1 MQRVDKLRIFEAV
14 VKAENPQELG
24 KAVADGI
31 GALDLSDLATKED
44 VAENRQRL
52 IETRSELKEEIGG
65 LRQDLVETKSELKE
79 EIDGLRQD
87 LVETKSELK
96 EAIDGLR
103 QGLISTRSE
112 LKEEFNSLRHDLI
125 ETRSEL
131 KEDFVGIRSD
141 LREES
146 AQRKVEISK
155 LDQRMSNGF
164 KWLAGMQIVI
174 FGTIVGLIISLQDGS
189 ILTFGP

>member
-14 VKAENPQELG
+14 VNAENPKELG
-24 KAVADGI
+24 KAVAEGI
-31 GALDLSDLATKED
+31 GELDLSDLATKED
-44 VAENRQRL
+44 AAENRQRL
-52 IETRSELKEEIGG
+52 TETKSELKEEIVG
-65 LRQDLVETKSELKE
+65 LRQDLVETRSELKE

-87 LVETKSELK
+87 LVET
-96 EAIDGLR
+96 
-103 QGLISTRSE
+103 
-112 LKEEFNSLRHDLI
+112 
-125 ETRSEL
+125 RSEL
-131 KEDFVGIRSD
+131 KEDITTLHLKLGGIRSD
-141 LREES
+141 MKEES

-164 KWLAGMQIVI
+164 KWLAGMQIVT